1 MKVANRASIAP
12 FYVMEVMKAAA
23 ERERAEGDVLHLEV
37 GQPSTPAP
45 TAVLAAARAALNSD
59 RLGYTDATG
68 VPELKERIAIHYEE
82 RYGLEIP
89 SERVVVTVGASGGF
103 VLAFLAAF
111 DVGDRVAVTQPGYPC
126 YRNTLEAF
134 GVEVVSIPVGP
145 ETRFVPTS
153 RLLEVAGPLDGL
165 MLASPANPTGTALTS
180 AEMADI
186 ATYCRSNGI
195 RLMVDEIYH
204 GIEYGGQIPTAL
216 SLEPDAVILQ
226 SFSKYF
232 SMTGWR
238 LGWVV
243 APADLVRPMERLAQN
258 LFISPPTLSQLAA
271 VAAFDAT
278 DELDHNVARYAENR
292 RVLID
297 GLGSVGLDHFA
308 SPDGAFYF
316 YIDVSHLTDD
326 SQALCSTWLDE
337 LGVACTP
344 GIDFDPLQ
352 GHRYV
357 RLSYS
362 ESTQDIKAATERIA
376 GWVSDFD
383 SNPG

>member
-1 MKVANRASIAP
+1 M
-12 FYVMEVMKAAA
+12 
-23 ERERAEGDVLHLEV
+23 
-37 GQPSTPAP
+37 
-45 TAVLAAARAALNSD
+45 
-59 RLGYTDATG
+59 
-68 VPELKERIAIHYEE
+68 
-82 RYGLEIP
+82 
-89 SERVVVTVGASGGF
+89 
-103 VLAFLAAF
+103 
-111 DVGDRVAVTQPGYPC
+111 
-126 YRNTLEAF
+126 
-134 GVEVVSIPVGP
+134 
-145 ETRFVPTS
+145 
-153 RLLEVAGPLDGL
+153 
-165 MLASPANPTGTALTS
+165 
-180 AEMADI
+180 
-186 ATYCRSNGI
+186 
-195 RLMVDEIYH
+195 
-204 GIEYGGQIPTAL
+204 
-216 SLEPDAVILQ
+216 
-226 SFSKYF
+226 
-232 SMTGWR
+232 
-238 LGWVV
+238 
-243 APADLVRPMERLAQN
+243 
-258 LFISPPTLSQLAA
+258 
-271 VAAFDAT
+271 
-278 DELDHNVARYAENR
+278 ARYAENR